1 MYKVVKAFHD
11 LEDCTTVKGGSIC
24 HYYSV
29 GDTYP
34 REGLEPSPE
43 RIAELAGRYNRQG
56 VPLIVKVGGID
67 YESMSKQ
74 ELIEFG
80 ASRGFIVDPKAKKAE
95 IILFLKNSII

>member
-1 MYKVVKAFHD
+1 MYKVIKAFHD
-11 LEDCTTVKGGSIC
+11 LEDCTAVKGGSIC

-56 VPLIVKVGGID
+56 VPLIEKVGRISF
-67 YESMSKQ
+67 EEMSKA
-74 ELIEFG
+74 ELIEYG
-80 ASRGFIVDPKAKKAE
+80 TAKGYLIDPKAKKPE
-95 IILFLKNSII
+95 IVDFLKNNIV